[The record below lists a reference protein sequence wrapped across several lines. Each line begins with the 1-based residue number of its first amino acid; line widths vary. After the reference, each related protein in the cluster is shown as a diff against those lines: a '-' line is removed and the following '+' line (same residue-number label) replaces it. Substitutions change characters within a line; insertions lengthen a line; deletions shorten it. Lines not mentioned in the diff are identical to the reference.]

1 VAHSASVGRN
11 TTTSTSATTSTVVPA
26 ATAEPSVGS
35 LVQSAVSDVS
45 TLIRG
50 EVELAKSEIGKS
62 AKKAGIGAGAFG
74 AAGVVLAF
82 SGFFFGIAL
91 AEFLTWLGLP
101 RWVSYLIVW
110 FLLVL
115 LAALAALVG
124 RRFIKK
130 IEKPERTIESLK
142 DLPEVL
148 HREQPGARRREVPTV
163 SNGRVELPGQASYK
177 V

>member
-1 VAHSASVGRN
+1 MAHTVSPAPRDG
-11 TTTSTSATTSTVVPA
+11 STGAT
-26 ATAEPSVGS
+26 EPSVGS
-35 LVQSAVSDVS
+35 LVQSAMADFS
-45 TLIRG
+45 TLVRG
-50 EVELAKSEIGKS
+50 EIELAKAEVGKS

-82 SGFFFGIAL
+82 SAFFFFIAL
-91 AEFLTWLGLP
+91 AEFITWLGLQ
-101 RWVSYLIVW
+101 RWISYLIVW

-115 LAALAALVG
+115 VAGLAALVG

-130 IEKPERTIESLK
+130 IEKPERTLETLH

-148 HREQPGARRREVPTV
+148 HREAPGQRHRDVPEV
-163 SNGRVELPGQASYK
+163 SNGRVQLKGTSNYS